1 MPNLQ
6 ARYLQVCYAQEFIII
21 ILRSAIL
28 EFLMLIFLLAFIV
41 VGALIGFMAGLLGIG
56 GGTVIVP
63 VMHYMAEQMNV
74 PTELTMK
81 MALGTSF
88 SIIIMSTA
96 SSAWSHNKRGTILW
110 KQIPYIGAGCALGVV
125 IGSLIVN
132 QLSNSLLQAIFCIF
146 LAYTII
152 AMIKPKKKKGNTITE
167 PNFPLYYF
175 VICGLIIGFVAS
187 FIGVAGGVIA
197 IPILTYLGYEMHKAI
212 ATSAMLGAILST
224 FGAISY
230 IYNGW
235 GVEGLPDYSLG
246 YIYLPAFFGIAIM
259 SIVTAPFGV
268 KLSYKLPVAR
278 IRQIFALFLLVILIR
293 MLSSFIA

>member
-1 MPNLQ
+1 
-6 ARYLQVCYAQEFIII
+6 
-21 ILRSAIL
+21 
-28 EFLMLIFLLAFIV
+28 MLIFLVAFIV

-63 VMHYMAEQMNV
+63 VMHYMAGQMDV
-74 PTELTMK
+74 PTPLIMK

-88 SIIIMSTA
+88 AIIIMSTA

-110 KQIPYIGAGCALGVV
+110 KQIPYLGFGAAIGVMS
-125 IGSLIVN
+125 GSSIVN
-132 QLSNSLLQAIFCIF
+132 VLSNNFLQITFCIF
-146 LAYTII
+146 LTYTII
-152 AMIKPKKKKGNTITE
+152 SMLKPKKKKSNADSE
-167 PNFPLYYF
+167 PNLPLYAF
-175 VICGLIIGFVAS
+175 LLWGLFIGFIAS

-212 ATSAMLGAILST
+212 ATSAMIGVILSS

-235 GVEGLPDYSLG
+235 GIEGLPAYSLG
-246 YIYLPAFFGIAIM
+246 YVYLPAFISIALM
-259 SIVTAPFGV
+259 SILTAPFGV

-278 IRQIFALFLLVILIR
+278 IRQIFALFLLVVLIR
-293 MLSSFIA
+293 MLSNFIA

>member
-1 MPNLQ
+1 
-6 ARYLQVCYAQEFIII
+6 
-21 ILRSAIL
+21 
-28 EFLMLIFLLAFIV
+28 MLIFLVFIL
-41 VGALIGFMAGLLGIG
+41 VGAFVGFMAGLLGIG

-63 VMHYMAEQMNV
+63 IIHYIATQMDV
-74 PTELTMK
+74 PTSITMK

-110 KQIPYIGAGCALGVV
+110 KQIPYLGIGSALGVMS
-125 IGSLIVN
+125 GSIIVN
-132 QLSNSLLQAIFCIF
+132 VLSNTFLQIIFCIF
-146 LAYTII
+146 LAYTIFS
-152 AMIKPKKKKGNTITE
+152 MVKPKKQKSTTATE
-167 PNFPLYYF
+167 PNLPLYAF
-175 VICGLIIGFVAS
+175 LLWGLLIGFIAS
-187 FIGVAGGVIA
+187 FIGIAGGVIA

-212 ATSAMLGAILST
+212 ATSAMIGVILST

-235 GVEGLPDYSLG
+235 NVEGLPPYSLG
-246 YIYLPAFFGIAIM
+246 YVYLPAFAGVAIM
-259 SIVTAPFGV
+259 SILTAPFGV

-293 MLSSFIA
+293 MLTSFIV